1 MMIFFLYVSYNNSDW
16 KRNMK
21 ITKLSWR
28 NLWRNPTRTN
38 VTISAVALCIA
49 VLIIFQSMIVG
60 LIEKA
65 KFTTTNL
72 IIGEVQIHAEGYLDD
87 RSIYKSLQNTEEI
100 HLIAKENNIG
110 LVERSYGFGLISS
123 GTKSAGT
130 QFWGINPESELQ
142 HFDFANHIDK
152 GNFLTNTSLKKI
164 VLGRKLA
171 NSIAADIG
179 TELVVFVQGADGSL
193 GNELFYVAGILKN
206 MADNV
211 DRGAAMILRK
221 DFDILF
227 SANNLIHEIAL
238 NSKGRLESEEIQKL
252 LSAKTIGVDV
262 ETWQQLMPTIALMT
276 EKMSVFMRTF
286 FSLIFGIAAS
296 LGVMNTMIMSTYDRM
311 REFGIIRAI
320 GTTPWRILKQISLE
334 AILLTTIA
342 SVIGVVVGLSVALY
356 FQKYGFDVSGGG
368 NMSFGGVVMDPVWRA
383 SVSVGIVLLPVVL
396 LMLVSI
402 VASIYP
408 ASIAAR
414 IKPVEAI
421 HYKP

>member
-1 MMIFFLYVSYNNSDW
+1 MNG
-16 KRNMK
+16 KRDMK

-38 VTISAVALCIA
+38 VTILAVSLCIA

-72 IIGEVQIHAEGYLDD
+72 VIGEVQVHAEGYLDD
-87 RSIYKSLQNTEEI
+87 RSIYNSLQNTEEI

-171 NSIAADIG
+171 SSIAADIG

-211 DRGAAMILRK
+211 DRGAAMILRE

-227 SANNLIHEIAL
+227 STNNLIHEIAL
-238 NSKGRLESEEIQKL
+238 NSKGRFESEEIQKL
-252 LSAKTIGVDV
+252 LSARTADVDV
-262 ETWQQLMPTIALMT
+262 ETWQQLMPTIALLT

-320 GTTPWRILKQISLE
+320 GTTPWRILKQVSLE

-342 SVIGVVVGLSVALY
+342 SVIGAVVGLSVALY

-368 NMSFGGVVMDPVWRA
+368 NMSFGGVVMDPVWKA

-396 LMLVSI
+396 LILVSI

>member
-1 MMIFFLYVSYNNSDW
+1 MNG
-16 KRNMK
+16 KRDMK

-38 VTISAVALCIA
+38 VTILAVSLCIA

-72 IIGEVQIHAEGYLDD
+72 VIGEVQVHAEGYLDD

-171 NSIAADIG
+171 SSIAADIG

-211 DRGAAMILRK
+211 DRGAAMILRE

-238 NSKGRLESEEIQKL
+238 NSKGRFESEEIQKL
-252 LSAKTIGVDV
+252 LSARTADVDV
-262 ETWQQLMPTIALMT
+262 ETWQQLMPTIALLT

-320 GTTPWRILKQISLE
+320 GTTPWRILKQVSLE

-342 SVIGVVVGLSVALY
+342 SVIGAVVGLSVALY

-368 NMSFGGVVMDPVWRA
+368 NMSFGGVVMDPVWKA
-383 SVSVGIVLLPVVL
+383 SISVGIVLLPIVL

>member
-1 MMIFFLYVSYNNSDW
+1 
-16 KRNMK
+16 MK

-38 VTISAVALCIA
+38 VTISAVSLCIA

-100 HLIAKENNIG
+100 HLVAKENNIG

-171 NSIAADIG
+171 SSIAADIG

-238 NSKGRLESEEIQKL
+238 NSKGRFESEEIQKL
-252 LSAKTIGVDV
+252 LSARTADVDV

-320 GTTPWRILKQISLE
+320 GTTPWRILKQVSLE

-342 SVIGVVVGLSVALY
+342 SVIGAVIGLSIALY

-368 NMSFGGVVMDPVWRA
+368 NMSFGGVVMDPVWKA

>member
-1 MMIFFLYVSYNNSDW
+1 
-16 KRNMK
+16 MK

-60 LIEKA
+60 LIEKT

-171 NSIAADIG
+171 SSIAADIG

-206 MADNV
+206 MADNI
-211 DRGAAMILRK
+211 DRGAAMILRE
-221 DFDILF
+221 DFNVLF

-252 LSAKTIGVDV
+252 LSAKIADVDV

-368 NMSFGGVVMDPVWRA
+368 NMSFGGVVMDPVWRG

-396 LMLVSI
+396 LMLVSV

>member
-1 MMIFFLYVSYNNSDW
+1 
-16 KRNMK
+16 MK
-21 ITKLSWR
+21 IIKVSWR
-28 NLWRNPTRTN
+28 NLWRNPIRTN
-38 VTISAVALCIA
+38 VTISAVAICIA
-49 VLIIFQSMIVG
+49 ILIIFQSMIVG

-65 KFTTTNL
+65 KFNTTNL
-72 IIGEVQIHAEGYLDD
+72 IIGEVQIHAEDYFDD
-87 RSIYKSLQNTEEI
+87 RSIYKSLQNIEEI
-100 HLIAKENNIG
+100 HSVAKENNIG

-130 QFWGINPESELQ
+130 QFWGINPESELH

-164 VLGRKLA
+164 VLGKKLA
-171 NSIAADIG
+171 SSIAADIG

-193 GNELFYVAGILKN
+193 GNELFYVSGILKN
-206 MADNV
+206 MADNI
-211 DRGAAMILRK
+211 DRGAAMILRE

-227 SANNLIHEIAL
+227 STNNLIHEIAL

-252 LSAKTIGVDV
+252 VSAKTTGVDV
-262 ETWQQLMPTIALMT
+262 ETWQQLMPTIAMMT
-276 EKMSVFMRTF
+276 EKMIVFMRTL

-320 GTTPWRILKQISLE
+320 GTTPWRILKQVSLE
-334 AILLTTIA
+334 AILMTIFA
-342 SVIGVVVGLSVALY
+342 SIIGVVIGLSVALY
-356 FQKYGFDVSGGG
+356 FQKYGFDVSGSG
-368 NMSFGGVVMDPVWRA
+368 NMSFGGVVMDPIWRA
-383 SVSVGIVLLPVVL
+383 NVSVGIVFLPVVL
-396 LMLVSI
+396 MILVST

>member
-1 MMIFFLYVSYNNSDW
+1 
-16 KRNMK
+16 MK
-21 ITKLSWR
+21 IIKVSWR
-28 NLWRNPTRTN
+28 NLWRNPIRTN
-38 VTISAVALCIA
+38 VTISAVAICIA
-49 VLIIFQSMIVG
+49 ILIIFQSMIVG

-65 KFTTTNL
+65 EFNTTNL
-72 IIGEVQIHAEGYLDD
+72 IIGEVQVHAEGYLDD
-87 RSIYKSLQNTEEI
+87 RSIYKSLQNIEEI
-100 HLIAKENNIG
+100 HSVAKENNIG

-123 GTKSAGT
+123 GTKSAGA

-164 VLGRKLA
+164 VLGKKLA
-171 NSIAADIG
+171 SSIAADIG

-193 GNELFYVAGILKN
+193 GNELFYVSGILKN
-206 MADNV
+206 VADNI
-211 DRGAAMILRK
+211 DRGAAMILRE

-252 LSAKTIGVDV
+252 VSAKTTGVDV

-276 EKMSVFMRTF
+276 EKMIVFMRTL

-320 GTTPWRILKQISLE
+320 GTTPWRILKQVSLE
-334 AILLTTIA
+334 AILMTIFA
-342 SVIGVVVGLSVALY
+342 SIIGVVIGLSVALY
-356 FQKYGFDVSGGG
+356 FQKYGFDVSGSG
-368 NMSFGGVVMDPVWRA
+368 NMSFGGVVMDPIWRA
-383 SVSVGIVLLPVVL
+383 SVSVGIVFLPVVL
-396 LMLVSI
+396 MMLISI

>member
-1 MMIFFLYVSYNNSDW
+1 MNG
-16 KRNMK
+16 KRDMK

-38 VTISAVALCIA
+38 VTILAVSLCIA

-72 IIGEVQIHAEGYLDD
+72 VIGEVQVHAEGYLDD

-164 VLGRKLA
+164 VLGKKLA
-171 NSIAADIG
+171 SSIAADIG

-211 DRGAAMILRK
+211 DRGAAMILRE

-238 NSKGRLESEEIQKL
+238 NSKGRFESEEIQKL
-252 LSAKTIGVDV
+252 LSARTADVDV
-262 ETWQQLMPTIALMT
+262 ETWQQLMPTIALLT

-320 GTTPWRILKQISLE
+320 GTTPWRILKQVSLE

-342 SVIGVVVGLSVALY
+342 SVIGAVVGLSVALY

-368 NMSFGGVVMDPVWRA
+368 NMSFGGVVMDPVWKA
-383 SVSVGIVLLPVVL
+383 SVSVGIVLLPIVL

>member
-1 MMIFFLYVSYNNSDW
+1 MNG
-16 KRNMK
+16 KRDMK

-38 VTISAVALCIA
+38 VTILAVSLCIA

-72 IIGEVQIHAEGYLDD
+72 VIGEVQVHAEGYLDD

-123 GTKSAGT
+123 GTKSAGA

-171 NSIAADIG
+171 SSIAADIG

-211 DRGAAMILRK
+211 DRGAAMILRE

-238 NSKGRLESEEIQKL
+238 NSKGRFESEEIQKL
-252 LSAKTIGVDV
+252 LSARTADVDV
-262 ETWQQLMPTIALMT
+262 ETWQQLMPTIALLT

-320 GTTPWRILKQISLE
+320 GTTPWRILKQVSLE

>member
-1 MMIFFLYVSYNNSDW
+1 
-16 KRNMK
+16 MK

-72 IIGEVQIHAEGYLDD
+72 VIGEVQVHAEGYLDD

-152 GNFLTNTSLKKI
+152 GNFLTNASLNKI

-171 NSIAADIG
+171 SSIAADIG

-211 DRGAAMILRK
+211 DRGAAMILKK

-238 NSKGRLESEEIQKL
+238 NSKGRFESEEIQKL
-252 LSAKTIGVDV
+252 LSARIADVDV

-356 FQKYGFDVSGGG
+356 FQKYGFDVSGSG
-368 NMSFGGVVMDPVWRA
+368 NMSFGGVVMDPVWRG

-396 LMLVSI
+396 LMLVSV

>member
-1 MMIFFLYVSYNNSDW
+1 MNG
-16 KRNMK
+16 KRDMK

-38 VTISAVALCIA
+38 VTILAVSLCIA

-72 IIGEVQIHAEGYLDD
+72 VIGEVQVHAEGYLDD

-171 NSIAADIG
+171 SSIAADIG

-211 DRGAAMILRK
+211 DRGAAMILRE

-238 NSKGRLESEEIQKL
+238 NSKGRFESEEIQKL
-252 LSAKTIGVDV
+252 LSARTADVDV
-262 ETWQQLMPTIALMT
+262 ETWQQLMPTIALLT

-320 GTTPWRILKQISLE
+320 GTTPWRILKQVSLE
-334 AILLTTIA
+334 ATLLTTIA
-342 SVIGVVVGLSVALY
+342 SVIGVIVGLSVALY
-356 FQKYGFDVSGGG
+356 FQKYGFDASGGG
-368 NMSFGGVVMDPVWRA
+368 NMSFGGVVMDPIWRA
-383 SVSVGIVLLPVVL
+383 SVSVGIVFLPVVL
-396 LMLVSI
+396 MMLITI

>member
-1 MMIFFLYVSYNNSDW
+1 
-16 KRNMK
+16 MK
-21 ITKLSWR
+21 IVKVSWR
-28 NLWRNPTRTN
+28 NLWRNSIRTN
-38 VTISAVALCIA
+38 VTIAAVSLCVAI
-49 VLIIFQSMIVG
+49 LIIFQSLIVG
-60 LIEKA
+60 LIGKA
-65 KFTTTNL
+65 VYNTTNL
-72 IIGEVQIHAEGYLDD
+72 VVGEVQIHATDYLDD
-87 RSIYKSLQNTEEI
+87 RSIYKSLKNIQDI
-100 HLIAKENNIG
+100 RAVAKENNIG

-142 HFDFANHIDK
+142 HFDFANYIDK

-171 NSIAADIG
+171 SSIAADIG

-238 NSKGRLESEEIQKL
+238 NSKGRFESEEIQKL
-252 LSAKTIGVDV
+252 LSARTADVDV

-342 SVIGVVVGLSVALY
+342 SIIGVVVGLSVALY

-368 NMSFGGVVMDPVWRA
+368 NMSFGGVVMDPVWKG

-396 LMLVSI
+396 LMLVSV

>member
-1 MMIFFLYVSYNNSDW
+1 MNG
-16 KRNMK
+16 KRDMK

-38 VTISAVALCIA
+38 VTILAVSLCIA

-72 IIGEVQIHAEGYLDD
+72 VIGEVQVHAEGYLDD

-238 NSKGRLESEEIQKL
+238 NSKGRFESEEIQKL
-252 LSAKTIGVDV
+252 LSARTADVDV

-368 NMSFGGVVMDPVWRA
+368 NMSFGGVVMDPVWKA

>member
-1 MMIFFLYVSYNNSDW
+1 
-16 KRNMK
+16 MK
-21 ITKLSWR
+21 IIKVSWR
-28 NLWRNPTRTN
+28 NLWRNPIRTN
-38 VTISAVALCIA
+38 VTISAVAICIA
-49 VLIIFQSMIVG
+49 ILIIFQSMIVG

-65 KFTTTNL
+65 KFNTTNL
-72 IIGEVQIHAEGYLDD
+72 IIGEVQIHAEDYFDD
-87 RSIYKSLQNTEEI
+87 RSIYKSLQNIEEI
-100 HLIAKENNIG
+100 HSVAKENNIG

-164 VLGRKLA
+164 VLGKKLA
-171 NSIAADIG
+171 SSIAADIG

-193 GNELFYVAGILKN
+193 GNELFYVSGILKN
-206 MADNV
+206 MSDNI
-211 DRGAAMILRK
+211 DRGAAMILRE

-238 NSKGRLESEEIQKL
+238 NSKGGLESEEIQKL
-252 LSAKTIGVDV
+252 VSAKTTGVDV
-262 ETWQQLMPTIALMT
+262 ETWQQLMPTIAMMT
-276 EKMSVFMRTF
+276 EKMTVFMRTL

-320 GTTPWRILKQISLE
+320 GTTPWRILKQVSLE
-334 AILLTTIA
+334 AILMTIFA
-342 SVIGVVVGLSVALY
+342 SIIGVIVGLSVALY
-356 FQKYGFDVSGGG
+356 FQKYGFDVSGSG
-368 NMSFGGVVMDPVWRA
+368 NMSFGGVVMDPIWKA
-383 SVSVGIVLLPVVL
+383 SVSVGIVFLPVVL
-396 LMLVSI
+396 MMLTSI